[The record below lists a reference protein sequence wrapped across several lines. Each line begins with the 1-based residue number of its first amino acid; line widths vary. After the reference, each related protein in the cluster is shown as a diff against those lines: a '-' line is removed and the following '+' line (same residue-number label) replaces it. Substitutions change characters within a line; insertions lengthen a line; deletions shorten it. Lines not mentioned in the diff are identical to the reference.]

1 MPCPLSTSQWSI
13 ICSGFLVPVPTGLHH
28 VVHADDRD
36 ADYDV
41 DGVEWLG
48 EPVYLNPNTQ
58 QLTFGDQ

>member
-1 MPCPLSTSQWSI
+1 M
-13 ICSGFLVPVPTGLHH
+13 PVPTGLHH

-58 QLTFGDQ
+58 KLTFEGKQKITLYRMEKSFFK

>member
-1 MPCPLSTSQWSI
+1 M
-13 ICSGFLVPVPTGLHH
+13 PVPTGLHH

-48 EPVYLNPNTQ
+48 EPVYLSPNMQ
-58 QLTFGDQ
+58 KLTFENQ